1 MCSSTQASFILNLLC
16 LRLPGAAEVTSVH
29 YTQLIQLLSDVQ
41 INIKLSKM

>member
-1 MCSSTQASFILNLLC
+1 MYSSTQASFILNLLC
-16 LRLPGAAEVTSVH
+16 LRLPGAEVTSVH